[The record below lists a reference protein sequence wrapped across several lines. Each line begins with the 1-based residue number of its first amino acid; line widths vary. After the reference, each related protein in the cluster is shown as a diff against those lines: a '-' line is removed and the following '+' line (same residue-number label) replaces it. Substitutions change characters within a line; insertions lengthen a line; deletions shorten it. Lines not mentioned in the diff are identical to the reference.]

1 MDTEVG
7 TSSDLV
13 LFVGGRFSIVRLR
26 CFDRT
31 GTGIVV
37 FNEECGLEESGLGSG
52 WGSKRGPPLSI

>member
-13 LFVGGRFSIVRLR
+13 RFGGGRFSIVRLR

-37 FNEECGLEESGLGSG
+37 FNEECGLVESGLGSG
-52 WGSKRGPPLSI
+52 